1 MKKRAILMIV
11 IAGIFWGTSGIFVHY
26 LSPHGFTSYQMTAIR
41 AIVSTVCILTFA
53 LIKERAAFRV
63 KPVDL
68 LMFLGI
74 GASLFFTASLYYTS
88 MQLTSVSTAV
98 VLMYAAPIYVTVF
111 SVLFLKEKMTK
122 LKLAAVA
129 CMLVG
134 CCLVAG
140 VIGGLSFDG
149 VGILLGVLSG
159 VSYATYNVLTKIAML
174 RKINPVSV
182 TLYGFLF
189 MSLISLFVLEPQ
201 KVAEYASASPK
212 TVIPLMIALGICTFV
227 IPYFLYTLAMNEL
240 SAGTASALGIVE
252 PMAATLFSVLIFH
265 ERLSLLPA
273 IGILLILGAI
283 CMIGK
288 AETESEDT

>member
-1 MKKRAILMIV
+1 MIV

-26 LSPHGFTSYQMTAIR
+26 LAPHGFTSNQMTAIR
-41 AIVSTVCILTFA
+41 AIVSTVCIVGYA
-53 LIKERAAFRV
+53 LIRERAAFEV
-63 KPVDL
+63 KPIQL
-68 LMFLGI
+68 LLFLGI
-74 GASLFFTASLYYTS
+74 GASLFFTASWYYTS

-122 LKLAAVA
+122 LKLAAIG

-140 VIGGLSFDG
+140 LIGGLAFDG
-149 VGILLGVLSG
+149 VGILFGFLSG
-159 VSYATYNVLTKIAML
+159 VSYATYNVLTKIAMQ

-201 KVAEYASASPK
+201 KVAEYASSSPK
-212 TVIPLMIALGICTFV
+212 TVLPLMIALGICTFV

-252 PMAATLFSVLIFH
+252 PMAATLFSVMIFK
-265 ERLSLLPA
+265 ESLGWLPA
-273 IGILLILGAI
+273 VGILLILGAI

-288 AETESEDT
+288 AEAE